1 MDSYILRLNILL
13 ITFVSFLLL
22 IHQQYNIYFILS
34 LLFALLLILYYRT
47 KNLTLLILVMLFS
60 LIGVT
65 RGLTTDFA
73 MKSEFIENEVVE
85 ITGVV
90 VAVPKVTEKDNG
102 DISIK
107 YVIDFSNKDH
117 TKKKILAYVKYKK
130 NTVRTEAKVNDIVKL
145 RGQFTAQQ
153 NYNNPGAFNY
163 KIKLLNEG
171 IVGNVFVKNN
181 DFSITREVR
190 SGFKYYIYKIKDKIL
205 ENLKNVMS
213 PNDAAILFDMVFGG
227 YDGINPE
234 VLKAFSSTGI
244 VHLLSVS
251 GSHIAL
257 IVAFIT
263 WSGKLLKLSNKI
275 NAVLGIVIIIMYAAL
290 AGFVPPVIRS
300 VLMGGL
306 SLIAVILEKEVFAKN
321 SLSIIALGMLFVNP
335 LLLYDISFQLSFM
348 ATAGLL
354 YLAPII
360 SAKLYLLPQSIRQNL
375 AITIAAQLATLPFLA
390 WYFNTVSL
398 SSIFSNLLAVPI
410 LEFMIILTILGVLL
424 SLMVP
429 LVAKV
434 LLVSCSL
441 LLGAVYDFIVLLSKF
456 SYGSVYLP
464 SGNIYYG
471 IGYYIMLVGVFN
483 DAYYSAIKKY
493 DKKLWLINFVVVAMI
508 LTVIAYQNKYSLKME
523 VHFIDVGQGDCCLV
537 ITPHRKAILIDT
549 GGNINDNFNIGE
561 KVVVPY
567 LRHIG
572 ITSLEYIILTHCHI
586 DHAGGAG
593 AVVDNINTKYV
604 LIGKENRD
612 LYAKAMKRSVE
623 KCDNLI
629 PVLELEQFKI
639 DDVMFEIIP
648 SENIIS
654 NNINEYSNVVKVSY
668 GKNDFMITGDLEVEG
683 ENAILN
689 KNINIA
695 SEVLKVGHH
704 GSNTSSSEKFL
715 KQVQPL
721 YGVISVGYNNRF
733 GHPDSAV
740 LERMEKLGIKIYRT
754 DLNGAIVFQA
764 TKDNLKVQ
772 AFR

>member
-1 MDSYILRLNILL
+1 
-13 ITFVSFLLL
+13 
-22 IHQQYNIYFILS
+22 
-34 LLFALLLILYYRT
+34 
-47 KNLTLLILVMLFS
+47 
-60 LIGVT
+60 
-65 RGLTTDFA
+65 
-73 MKSEFIENEVVE
+73 
-85 ITGVV
+85 
-90 VAVPKVTEKDNG
+90 
-102 DISIK
+102 
-107 YVIDFSNKDH
+107 
-117 TKKKILAYVKYKK
+117 
-130 NTVRTEAKVNDIVKL
+130 
-145 RGQFTAQQ
+145 
-153 NYNNPGAFNY
+153 
-163 KIKLLNEG
+163 
-171 IVGNVFVKNN
+171 
-181 DFSITREVR
+181 
-190 SGFKYYIYKIKDKIL
+190 
-205 ENLKNVMS
+205 
-213 PNDAAILFDMVFGG
+213 
-227 YDGINPE
+227 
-234 VLKAFSSTGI
+234 
-244 VHLLSVS
+244 
-251 GSHIAL
+251 
-257 IVAFIT
+257 
-263 WSGKLLKLSNKI
+263 
-275 NAVLGIVIIIMYAAL
+275 
-290 AGFVPPVIRS
+290 
-300 VLMGGL
+300 
-306 SLIAVILEKEVFAKN
+306 
-321 SLSIIALGMLFVNP
+321 
-335 LLLYDISFQLSFM
+335 
-348 ATAGLL
+348 
-354 YLAPII
+354 
-360 SAKLYLLPQSIRQNL
+360 
-375 AITIAAQLATLPFLA
+375 
-390 WYFNTVSL
+390 
-398 SSIFSNLLAVPI
+398 
-410 LEFMIILTILGVLL
+410 
-424 SLMVP
+424 
-429 LVAKV
+429 
-434 LLVSCSL
+434 
-441 LLGAVYDFIVLLSKF
+441 
-456 SYGSVYLP
+456 
-464 SGNIYYG
+464 
-471 IGYYIMLVGVFN
+471 
-483 DAYYSAIKKY
+483 
-493 DKKLWLINFVVVAMI
+493 MI
-508 LTVIAYQNKYSLKME
+508 LTVSAYQNKYSLKME

-572 ITSLEYIILTHCHI
+572 IASLEYIILTHCHI

-629 PVLELEQFKI
+629 PVLQLEQFKI